1 MRDNSSPAK
10 ALHVATLAQEV
21 QTWLPLWKNMANG
34 IMQALLL
41 FTVETLRF
49 KSSSVVKANKLGAVR
64 RHFT

>member
-1 MRDNSSPAK
+1 
-10 ALHVATLAQEV
+10 
-21 QTWLPLWKNMANG
+21 
-34 IMQALLL
+34 MQALLL